1 MDHHQWKLSATCP
14 ADWAAH
20 LASCGG
26 GFFHSPPGL
35 GAGAPDGE
43 PVFALLP
50 EAGQVVG
57 LAVGMRS
64 RCRLSRRPRHV
75 YWPTLPALALTSG
88 QDAALIALVHACA
101 DLGAAEVVVD
111 SFDACWQPDPGCDP
125 SAGASRAR
133 LEYLVALDADPAN
146 LADRYESMHRR
157 HLRRGER
164 EGWVLRAVEGVEAQ
178 TTLET
183 VQAAGARR
191 AEGRGTARPAM
202 VVARSARASAADL
215 GAPWGACVF
224 GAWCAGELLA
234 AALVGW
240 GNKRAFYVQGGSTVP
255 GYQRSAAVWLHW
267 RIMAALA
274 EHGCA
279 VYNLGGTAAG
289 AEQSGHPEHGLYRFK
304 AGFGARMASCRGA
317 RWVLGSA
324 HLHAHRFARWVS
336 ARSLG

>member
-43 PVFALLP
+43 PVFALLL
-50 EAGQVVG
+50 EAGQVTG
-57 LAVGMRS
+57 LAAGMRS
-64 RCRLSRRPRHV
+64 RCRLSRHPRHV
-75 YWPTLPALALTSG
+75 YWPTVPALALASAQG
-88 QDAALIALVHACA
+88 AALGALVHACA
-101 DLGAAEVVVD
+101 DLGAAEVVMD
-111 SFDACWQPDPGCDP
+111 SFDARWQPDPGCKP
-125 SAGASRAR
+125 EAGASSSR
-133 LEYLVALDADPAN
+133 LEYVVTLDADPAS
-146 LADRYESMHRR
+146 LADRYEATHRR

-164 EGWVLRAVEGVEAQ
+164 EGWELRAVEGAEAQ
-178 TTLET
+178 LTLAG

-191 AEGRGTARPAM
+191 AEERGTARPAM
-202 VVARSARASAADL
+202 VVARGARASAADL
-215 GAPWGACVF
+215 AAPWGACVF
-224 GAWCAGELLA
+224 GAWCDRELLA

-274 EHGCA
+274 EHGC
-279 VYNLGGTAAG
+279 VSYNLGGTAAG
-289 AEQSGHPEHGLYRFK
+289 VEQLGHPEHGLYRFK
-304 AGFGARMASCRGA
+304 MGFGGQIASCRGA
-317 RWVLGSA
+317 RWVLGPG
-324 HLHAHRFARWVS
+324 HVRVHRLARWVS
-336 ARSLG
+336 ALPVG

>member
-14 ADWAAH
+14 ADWVAH
-20 LASCGG
+20 LAYCSG
-26 GFFHSPPGL
+26 GFFHSPAGL

-133 LEYLVALDADPAN
+133 LEYLVALDADLILDTGLIPFRERFPERFIECGIAEQ
-146 LADRYESMHRR
+146 DMVSM
-157 HLRRGER
+157 
-164 EGWVLRAVEGVEAQ
+164 
-178 TTLET
+178 
-183 VQAAGARR
+183 AGAMALKGALPVVHSMIPMPGRR
-191 AEGRGTARPAM
+191 SPRC
-202 VVARSARASAADL
+202 SAFASIEA
-215 GAPWGACVF
+215 
-224 GAWCAGELLA
+224 
-234 AALVGW
+234 
-240 GNKRAFYVQGGSTVP
+240 
-255 GYQRSAAVWLHW
+255 
-267 RIMAALA
+267 
-274 EHGCA
+274 
-279 VYNLGGTAAG
+279 
-289 AEQSGHPEHGLYRFK
+289 
-304 AGFGARMASCRGA
+304 
-317 RWVLGSA
+317 
-324 HLHAHRFARWVS
+324 
-336 ARSLG
+336 